1 MQIKKGKFIVL
12 EGIDGCGK
20 DTQQDMLSEVFNH
33 PENLEKYGEFVN
45 VRVLDEGDEKQKRL
59 REVVFNPNFRFDTNA
74 EIFLFWADKLSMAA
88 KIKEAI
94 NAGKNVL
101 VNRWELSQYAYQ
113 IYGKQREDLRDITE
127 KVGAFIE
134 KDMKPDLYILF
145 DISPEESQKRKH
157 VRTGETGK
165 FEDYYDN
172 AKADFFERVI
182 YGYKT
187 EIKKY
192 PHVIINGEQSK
203 EKVFKDTKDAIEKC
217 LNQG

>member
-1 MQIKKGKFIVL
+1 MKKGKFIVL
-12 EGIDGCGK
+12 EGIDSCGK
-20 DTQQDMLSEVFNH
+20 DTQQDLLHEFFNSE
-33 PENLEKYGEFVN
+33 ENRNKFGEFVS
-45 VRVLDEGDEKQKRL
+45 VRVLDEGDEKQNRL
-59 REVVFNPNFRFDTNA
+59 RNVIFNKDFRYDTNA

-94 NAGKNVL
+94 NSGKNVL

-113 IYGKQREDLRDITE
+113 IHGKQREDLRDITE
-127 KVGAFIE
+127 KVGIFLE
-134 KDMKPDLYILF
+134 KDLKPDLYIFF
-145 DISPEESQKRKH
+145 DISPQESQRRKH

-182 YGYKT
+182 KGYKI

-192 PHVIINGEQSK
+192 PHVIINGAQSK
-203 EKVFKDTKDAIEKC
+203 EKVFTETKIEIQKC
-217 LNQG
+217 LNQN